1 MELPVELVLQITE
14 QSSPASLA
22 ALVDT
27 SKTLAGIPADHVA
40 PTGRRRLLAWAIK
53 HGSFHT
59 FRLALGKS
67 QHFDISDDDE
77 EEETP
82 LHCAVYRY
90 ESFVAEIVVALVDQG
105 EDPETSI
112 AYHQGTPLDA
122 ACSQHNFEAAMAL
135 VRAGALV
142 PDDCLA
148 SSVSLV
154 RAKSA
159 GGHVPDKYLERHK
172 RLQQDF
178 IREIVKGGLNIDW
191 RPWNENGRPALIH
204 AVNEGESS
212 TVQLLLSLGADVNC
226 RCGYGRPAL
235 IWAAEGLKASCV
247 DLLLEAGANVNS
259 VDDDGQSAGHVLP
272 VKGLSRDAEAIWWA
286 LLMRG
291 FDIDLEC
298 WHSEYRMLASIRHLA
313 HYEASQGNGRLQ
325 ELIWQVR
332 RNH

>member
-1 MELPVELVLQITE
+1 M
-14 QSSPASLA
+14 
-22 ALVDT
+22 AL
-27 SKTLAGIPADHVA
+27 
-40 PTGRRRLLAWAIK
+40 TGRRRLLAWAIR

-59 FRLALGKS
+59 FRLALDKS
-67 QHFDISDDDE
+67 QDFDISDDDE

-105 EDPETSI
+105 EDLEISI
-112 AYHQGTPLDA
+112 AYKGTPLDA

-135 VRAGALV
+135 LRAGALV

-172 RLQQDF
+172 KLQQDF
-178 IREIVKGGLNIDW
+178 IREIVKEGLDIDW

-212 TVQLLLSLGADVNC
+212 TVQLLLNLGADVNY
-226 RCGYGRPAL
+226 RCGCGRPAL
-235 IWAAEGLKASCV
+235 IWAAEGLKPSCV
-247 DLLLEAGANVNS
+247 DLLLRAGANVNS
-259 VDDDGQSAGHVLP
+259 VDNDGQSAGHVLP
-272 VKGLSRDAEAIWWA
+272 IKGLSHDAEAIWRA

-291 FDIDLEC
+291 LDIDLEC
-298 WHSEYRMLASIRHLA
+298 WYSEYRMHASIRHLA
-313 HYEASQGNGRLQ
+313 NYEASQGNGGLQ

-332 RNH
+332 